1 MWHLINADTEL
12 GTCACIKTDKYPI
25 VFIYIY
31 IFFFAVKNG
40 AKYTVAIEN
49 HLKLCHCCK
58 KTGLDWFGVEMHMM
72 YVQRRAGML

>member
-1 MWHLINADTEL
+1 M
-12 GTCACIKTDKYPI
+12 
-25 VFIYIY
+25 
-31 IFFFAVKNG
+31 VKNG